1 VHLRVLRRLH
11 AAGGRQEQRGEEEEG
26 QRERHRILLRRGGG
40 CRRRR
45 RLSTALLPWAGRQ
58 ARGRVVNYIRREGN
72 NVQLQGGND
81 FYNFRNSFLN

>member
-58 ARGRVVNYIRREGN
+58 ARGRVVNYIRREGSAIAR
-72 NVQLQGGND
+72 GK
-81 FYNFRNSFLN
+81 